1 MKSMWRFY
9 QDLLFSS
16 DANSD
21 LTTRAYR
28 KGIINLRD
36 DNRFEPADFH
46 ARFDK
51 WAMFEG
57 WKDIPDEIRNQL
69 NAWEFA
75 HYGRQHADQIT
86 KLGTVVGS
94 HLKY

>member
-1 MKSMWRFY
+1 LTRKEINRAFLSRFKVDY
-9 QDLLFSS
+9 S
-16 DANSD
+16 DTNSD

-28 KGIINLRD
+28 KGIINLLD

-57 WKDIPDEIRNQL
+57 WKDIPNEIRNQL
-69 NAWEFA
+69 NAWEFPHQA
-75 HYGRQHADQIT
+75 NSDLSDARH
-86 KLGTVVGS
+86 
-94 HLKY
+94 